1 MRVIIPASRQK
12 AAPVKTGLAIRIDL
26 ASGDHIGVR
35 LLEEIA
41 RTGSISAAARAMTL
55 TFHQAWT
62 LVNGLNK
69 VFGPVIA
76 TSVGGSDG
84 GGANLT
90 DAGKLLVAEYR
101 AIEAATAAASQKH
114 IKALEKK
121 IAAR

>member
-1 MRVIIPASRQK
+1 
-12 AAPVKTGLAIRIDL
+12 
-26 ASGDHIGVR
+26 VR

-84 GGANLT
+84 GGASLT

-121 IAAR
+121 IAAN